1 MPVMRVLFMLVVL
14 QSTGYVAGVIGGFL
28 WYFLVRLVG
37 LFPLWLLTIPLFLGL
52 AWLFG
57 WLFGRWSNGPSPRE
71 MIAAWAL
78 NVPAALLMVFV
89 WQDTTLIQ
97 AAIWAV
103 VLGGVFTLAGHGGIA
118 HREAE
123 ARYRGAPV

>member
-1 MPVMRVLFMLVVL
+1 MPIMRVVFMLVVL
-14 QSTGYVAGVIGGFL
+14 QSTGYVAGLIGGFL
-28 WYFLVRLVG
+28 WYFLVRLIG

-57 WLFGRWSNGPSPRE
+57 WVFGRWSNGPSPRE
-71 MIAAWAL
+71 MIATWAL

-103 VLGGVFTLAGHGGIA
+103 ILGGVFTLAGHGGIA
-118 HREAE
+118 RREAE